1 MLKPLTIKQMYKMAN
16 TIRQDIIKMLV
27 KAGSGHSAGSLG
39 MADVFTA
46 LYFSGILK
54 HNPKK
59 PDWPERDRLMAIF
72 VRFYMLPW
80 HELVIF
86 Q

>member
-1 MLKPLTIKQMYKMAN
+1 MKVLTLKQMNKMAN
-16 TIRQDIIKMLV
+16 LIRQDIIKMLL

-46 LYFSGILK
+46 LYFSGVLK
-54 HNPKK
+54 HNPKR
-59 PDWPERDRLMAIF
+59 PNWPGRDRMVIF
-72 VRFYMLPW
+72 VRFYTLLW
-80 HELVIF
+80 LELVIF